1 MNTTPH
7 SKQKTNTFNA
17 KGIAQIGVLSAIATV
32 IMLFEIP
39 LWFTPGFYKIDLSD
53 IPIFI
58 GSFAIGPL
66 AGVIMELIKN
76 LLNLLLNGTTT
87 GGIGEFAN
95 FLFGCSLVVP
105 SAIIYKLG
113 KTRKHAIVGLSVGT
127 VCFIVVG
134 CLMNAFVLLPVYAK
148 VFHMPMAALIAM
160 GSAINPAI
168 KDLTTFI
175 LFAVA
180 PFNLLKGIIVSVV
193 TLLVYKKVSPIL
205 HK

>member
-1 MNTTPH
+1 MNTAPH

-32 IMLFEIP
+32 LMLFEIP

-53 IPIFI
+53 IPILI

-134 CLMNAFVLLPVYAK
+134 CLMNAFVILPVYAK

>member
-1 MNTTPH
+1 MNTIPH
-7 SKQKTNTFNA
+7 SKQKTNTFDA

-53 IPIFI
+53 IPILI

-134 CLMNAFVLLPVYAK
+134 CLMNAFVLLPVYAS
-148 VFHMPMAALIAM
+148 VFHMPIDALVGM
-160 GSAINPAI
+160 GTAVNHAIHN
-168 KDLTTFI
+168 LNTFV

>member
-1 MNTTPH
+1 MNTIPH
-7 SKQKTNTFNA
+7 SKQKTNTFDA

-53 IPIFI
+53 IPILI